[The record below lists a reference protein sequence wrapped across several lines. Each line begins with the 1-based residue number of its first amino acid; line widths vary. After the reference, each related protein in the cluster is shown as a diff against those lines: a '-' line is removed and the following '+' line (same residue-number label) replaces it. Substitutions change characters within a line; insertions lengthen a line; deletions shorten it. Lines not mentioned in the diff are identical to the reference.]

1 MCASE
6 KRVFT
11 LIELLVAIAIIGVLI
26 SLLFPSLSQ
35 ARVKAKRA
43 VCKAQLNQCGKIM
56 YMYGDDNDHILY
68 GQKTGQFTTTRGYD
82 NQYIFQ
88 KYRSYS
94 EAILQAWGCPMFDAR
109 PELDS
114 EHTNHLHLPGTSL
127 TYAGEPFS
135 DIRMANQT
143 NKTVLTQDLVY
154 KWSGAWRSNHS
165 AAGPWDVA
173 DNVDGY
179 ENAPGYVFTKEAQP
193 YGANISYGV
202 GHTEWISY
210 SSLRSI
216 GNTGGLTLWSTQP
229 E

>member
-11 LIELLVAIAIIGVLI
+11 LIELLVAIAIIGILI

-56 YMYGDDNDHILY
+56 YMYGDDNSHILY
-68 GQKTGQFTTTRGYD
+68 GQKSGQFTTARGYD

-88 KYRSYS
+88 KFRPYS
-94 EAILQAWGCPMFDAR
+94 EAILRAWGCPMFDAR
-109 PELDS
+109 PEWDS

-127 TYAGEPFS
+127 TYGGEPFS

-143 NKTVLTQDLVY
+143 SRTVLTQDLVY
-154 KWSGAWRSNHS
+154 KWSGDWRSNHS
-165 AAGPWDVA
+165 AAGPWDVSA
-173 DNVDGY
+173 NVGGY

-193 YGANISYGV
+193 YGANISYGD
-202 GHTEWISY
+202 GHTEWVSY